1 MGYPE
6 DASVERGIEAVESAI
21 EPMAQMVKRAI
32 AKADENR
39 RTGERI
45 EVKSPVL
52 VVEQG
57 SSEIAREK

>member
-1 MGYPE
+1 
-6 DASVERGIEAVESAI
+6 
-21 EPMAQMVKRAI
+21 MAQMVKRAI